1 MIHRKLKIGVI
12 GLGVGEQH
20 VIGYQRI
27 PNVEVTDIC
36 DIDPSVLKIVGDRND
51 VPNRH
56 QDYKQIT
63 ENPNI
68 DVVSIASYDNC
79 HAIQAISAFENGKHV
94 MIEKPLA
101 LNRHEAEAILRAQQ
115 DSGRFLSSN
124 LVLRKSPRFQELKN
138 WIAKGYFGEIVT
150 IEGDYLHQILWKLT
164 QGWRG
169 EMEFY
174 CVTYGGGIHMIDLM
188 RWLLD
193 EEIVEVCGMSNKKL
207 TRGSKFNFD
216 DTVTNLLKFKSG
228 TVGRTT
234 SNLGAQRPQI
244 HGLSVY
250 GTEKSFINDTPHAK
264 LFHGDNSEDIEI
276 VETNYPG
283 IDKFGLLPDFIS
295 SIRKGDEPEVS
306 AKDVFRVMDIC
317 FACYE
322 SLKAKK
328 TVNVD
333 YLI

>member
-115 DSGRFLSSN
+115 DNGRFLSSN

-264 LFHGDNSEDIEI
+264 LFHGDNSEDLEI
-276 VETNYPG
+276 VETTYPG

>member
-27 PNVEVTDIC
+27 PNVDVTDIC

-56 QDYKQIT
+56 QNYKQIT

-101 LNRHEAEAILRAQQ
+101 LNRHEAETILRAQQ

-193 EEIVEVCGMSNKKL
+193 EEIIEVCGMSNKKL

-295 SIRKGDEPEVS
+295 SIRSGDEPEVS

>member
-68 DVVSIASYDNC
+68 DVVSIASYDNG

-207 TRGSKFNFD
+207 TRGSKFDFD

-295 SIRKGDEPEVS
+295 SIRIGNEPEVS

>member
-79 HAIQAISAFENGKHV
+79 HAIQAISAFENGKHG

-295 SIRKGDEPEVS
+295 SIRNGDEPEVS

>member
-56 QDYKQIT
+56 QNYKQIT

-68 DVVSIASYDNC
+68 DVVSIASYDNY

-124 LVLRKSPRFQELKN
+124 LILRKSPRFQELKN

-228 TVGRTT
+228 TLGRTT

-295 SIRKGDEPEVS
+295 SIRNGDEPEVS

>member
-56 QDYKQIT
+56 QNYKQIT

-101 LNRHEAEAILRAQQ
+101 LNRHEAGAILRAQQ

-264 LFHGDNSEDIEI
+264 LFHGDNSEDLEI
-276 VETNYPG
+276 VETTYPG

-295 SIRKGDEPEVS
+295 SIRNGDEPEVS

-333 YLI
+333 FLI

>member
-56 QDYKQIT
+56 QNYKQIT

-115 DSGRFLSSN
+115 DNGRFLSSN

-193 EEIVEVCGMSNKKL
+193 EEIIEVCGMSNKKL

-228 TVGRTT
+228 TLGRTT

-264 LFHGDNSEDIEI
+264 LFHGDNSEDLEI
-276 VETNYPG
+276 VETTYPG

>member
-124 LVLRKSPRFQELKN
+124 LILRKSPRFQELKN

-283 IDKFGLLPDFIS
+283 IDKFGLLPGFIS
-295 SIRKGDEPEVS
+295 SIRNGNEPEVS

>member
-27 PNVEVTDIC
+27 PYVEVTDIC

-169 EMEFY
+169 KMEFY

-295 SIRKGDEPEVS
+295 SIRNGDEPEVS

>member
-56 QDYKQIT
+56 QNYKQIT

-276 VETNYPG
+276 VETKYPG

-295 SIRKGDEPEVS
+295 SIRNGDEPEVS

>member
-56 QDYKQIT
+56 QNYKQIT

-188 RWLLD
+188 RWLLE

-264 LFHGDNSEDIEI
+264 LFHGDNSEDLEI
-276 VETNYPG
+276 VETTYPG

>member
-56 QDYKQIT
+56 QNYKQIT

-124 LVLRKSPRFQELKN
+124 LILRKSPRFQELKN

-193 EEIVEVCGMSNKKL
+193 EEIIEVCGMSNKKL
-207 TRGSKFNFD
+207 TRGSKFSFD

-264 LFHGDNSEDIEI
+264 LFHGDNSEDLEI
-276 VETNYPG
+276 VETTYPG
-283 IDKFGLLPDFIS
+283 IDKLGLLPDFIS

>member
-138 WIAKGYFGEIVT
+138 WIAKGHFGEIVT

-295 SIRKGDEPEVS
+295 SIRNGDEPEVS

>member
-1 MIHRKLKIGVI
+1 MSPGNNARYLL
-12 GLGVGEQH
+12 GLDE
-20 VIGYQRI
+20 
-27 PNVEVTDIC
+27 
-36 DIDPSVLKIVGDRND
+36 
-51 VPNRH
+51 
-56 QDYKQIT
+56 
-63 ENPNI
+63 
-68 DVVSIASYDNC
+68 A
-79 HAIQAISAFENGKHV
+79 
-94 MIEKPLA
+94 
-101 LNRHEAEAILRAQQ
+101 AEAILRAQQ

-193 EEIVEVCGMSNKKL
+193 EEIIEVCGMSNKKL
-207 TRGSKFNFD
+207 TRGSKFSFD

-276 VETNYPG
+276 VETTYPG

>member
-36 DIDPSVLKIVGDRND
+36 DIDTSVLKIVGDRNN

-295 SIRKGDEPEVS
+295 SIRSGDEPEVS

>member
-56 QDYKQIT
+56 QNYKQIT

-115 DSGRFLSSN
+115 DNGRFLSSN

-228 TVGRTT
+228 TLGRTT

-276 VETNYPG
+276 VKTNYPG

-295 SIRKGDEPEVS
+295 SIRNGDEPEVS

>member
-295 SIRKGDEPEVS
+295 SIRNGDEPEVS

-322 SLKAKK
+322 SLTAKK

>member
-56 QDYKQIT
+56 QDYKKIT

-124 LVLRKSPRFQELKN
+124 LILRKSPRFQELKN

-295 SIRKGDEPEVS
+295 SIRNGDEPEVS

>member
-56 QDYKQIT
+56 QNYKQIT

-101 LNRHEAEAILRAQQ
+101 LNRHEAGAILRAQQ

-169 EMEFY
+169 EIEFY

-188 RWLLD
+188 RWLLE

-216 DTVTNLLKFKSG
+216 DTVTNLLKFESG

-244 HGLSVY
+244 HGISVY

-264 LFHGDNSEDIEI
+264 LFHGDKSEDLEI
-276 VETNYPG
+276 VETTYPG

-295 SIRKGDEPEVS
+295 SIRKGEEPEVS

-328 TVNVD
+328 TVNVNF
-333 YLI
+333 LI

>member
-56 QDYKQIT
+56 QNYKQIT

-264 LFHGDNSEDIEI
+264 LFHGDNSEDLEI
-276 VETNYPG
+276 VETTYPG

-295 SIRKGDEPEVS
+295 SIRKGEEPEVS

-333 YLI
+333 FLI

>member
-63 ENPNI
+63 ENPSI
-68 DVVSIASYDNC
+68 DVVGIASYDNC
-79 HAIQAISAFENGKHV
+79 HAIQAISAFEKGKHV

-115 DSGRFLSSN
+115 NSGRFLSSN

-276 VETNYPG
+276 VETTYPG

-295 SIRKGDEPEVS
+295 SIRNGDEPEVS

-322 SLKAKK
+322 SLQAKK

>member
-51 VPNRH
+51 VPNQH

-124 LVLRKSPRFQELKN
+124 LFLRKSPRFQELKN

-295 SIRKGDEPEVS
+295 SIRNGDEPEVS

>member
-56 QDYKQIT
+56 QNYKQIT

>member
-56 QDYKQIT
+56 QNYKQIT

-101 LNRHEAEAILRAQQ
+101 LNRHEAETILRAQQ

-295 SIRKGDEPEVS
+295 SIRSGDEPEVS

>member
-63 ENPNI
+63 KTPNT

-295 SIRKGDEPEVS
+295 SIRNGDEPEVS

>member
-1 MIHRKLKIGVI
+1 MIDRKLKIGVI

-56 QDYKQIT
+56 QNYKQIT
-63 ENPNI
+63 ENPSI
-68 DVVSIASYDNC
+68 DVVSIASYDDC

-188 RWLLD
+188 RWLLN

-207 TRGSKFNFD
+207 TRGSKFDFD

-264 LFHGDNSEDIEI
+264 LFHGDNSEDLEI
-276 VETNYPG
+276 VETTYPG

-295 SIRKGDEPEVS
+295 SIRNGDEPEVS

>member
-1 MIHRKLKIGVI
+1 MIHRELKIGVI

-124 LVLRKSPRFQELKN
+124 LVLRKSPRFQGLKN

-295 SIRKGDEPEVS
+295 SIRNGDEPEVS

>member
-1 MIHRKLKIGVI
+1 MIHRNLKIGVI

-56 QDYKQIT
+56 QNYKQIT

-264 LFHGDNSEDIEI
+264 LFHGDNSEDLEI
-276 VETNYPG
+276 VETTYPG

-295 SIRKGDEPEVS
+295 SIRNGDEPEVS

>member
-276 VETNYPG
+276 VETTYPG

-295 SIRKGDEPEVS
+295 SIRNSDEPEVS

>member
-56 QDYKQIT
+56 QNYKQIT
-63 ENPNI
+63 ENPHI

-124 LVLRKSPRFQELKN
+124 LVLRKSPRFQEVKN
-138 WIAKGYFGEIVT
+138 WIARGYFGEIVT

-283 IDKFGLLPDFIS
+283 IDKFGLLPDFIL
-295 SIRKGDEPEVS
+295 SIRNGDEPEVS

>member
-56 QDYKQIT
+56 QNYKQIT

-207 TRGSKFNFD
+207 TRGSKFDFD

-264 LFHGDNSEDIEI
+264 LFHGDNCEDLEI
-276 VETNYPG
+276 VETTYPG

-295 SIRKGDEPEVS
+295 SIRNGDEPEVS

>member
-36 DIDPSVLKIVGDRND
+36 DIDTSVLKIVGDRNN

-283 IDKFGLLPDFIS
+283 IDKFDLLADFIS
-295 SIRKGDEPEVS
+295 SIRNGDEPEVS
-306 AKDVFRVMDIC
+306 ARDVFRVMDIC

>member
-295 SIRKGDEPEVS
+295 SIRSGDEPEVS

>member
-244 HGLSVY
+244 HGLAVY

-295 SIRKGDEPEVS
+295 SIRKGDETEVS

>member
-56 QDYKQIT
+56 QNYKQIT

-115 DSGRFLSSN
+115 DNRRFLSSN

-228 TVGRTT
+228 TLGRTT

>member
-20 VIGYQRI
+20 IIGYQRI

-56 QDYKQIT
+56 HDYKQIT

-124 LVLRKSPRFQELKN
+124 LILRKSPRFQELKN

-295 SIRKGDEPEVS
+295 SIRNGDEPEVS

>member
-56 QDYKQIT
+56 QNYKQIT

-115 DSGRFLSSN
+115 DRGRFLSSN

-295 SIRKGDEPEVS
+295 SIRNGDEPEVS

>member
-1 MIHRKLKIGVI
+1 MINRKLKIGVI

-115 DSGRFLSSN
+115 DNGRFLSSN

-295 SIRKGDEPEVS
+295 SIRKGNEPEVS